1 MAGEHP
7 RAVRVDAVVRLDVG
21 DGLDLRVEQRAMQGE
36 RPVVDVE
43 TLAQRIEAQNSRN
56 AYLQT
61 QIAELD
67 KQIDEIKKLKEQ
79 TQAMLDRKKVVE
91 ALQTNRTE
99 TVRLLDQLVRQL
111 PDGLY
116 LKAIKQT
123 NEVVNMV
130 GYASSNARVST
141 LMRNLDA
148 SPWLED
154 PKLVEIKAARV
165 GNSNVNEFN
174 LNIPRYVD
182 TFEEAEAI
190 DLKAVREERLK
201 LKAELAVLEE
211 KMAGYLKELGYE

>member
-1 MAGEHP
+1 MIPINLLPHRAERRKALQRQFFGMAAGFIG
-7 RAVRVDAVVRLDVG
+7 AGIVAVVLVHG
-21 DGLDLRVEQRAMQGE
+21 VF
-36 RPVVDVE
+36 
-43 TLAQRIEAQNSRN
+43 AQRIEAQNSRN
-56 AYLQT
+56 SYLQS

-123 NEVVNMV
+123 NEVVNIA

-148 SPWLED
+148 SPWLEE
-154 PKLVEIKAARV
+154 PKLVEIRATRL
-165 GNSNVNEFN
+165 GNNTINEFN
-174 LNIPRYVD
+174 LNVKLTRAKPEGAAVKTAAPPPAD
-182 TFEEAEAI
+182 K
-190 DLKAVREERLK
+190 KAK
-201 LKAELAVLEE
+201 QS
-211 KMAGYLKELGYE
+211 

>member
-1 MAGEHP
+1 MIPINLLPHRAERRKALQRQFFGLAAGVL
-7 RAVRVDAVVRLDVG
+7 AAGVVAVVLVHG
-21 DGLDLRVEQRAMQGE
+21 V
-36 RPVVDVE
+36 
-43 TLAQRIEAQNSRN
+43 LAQRIESQDSRN
-56 AYLQT
+56 AYMQT

-123 NEVVNMV
+123 NEIVNIV

-148 SPWLED
+148 SPWLEQ
-154 PKLVEIKAARV
+154 PKLVEIKATRI

-174 LNIPRYVD
+174 LDIRL
-182 TFEEAEAI
+182 TRT
-190 DLKAVREERLK
+190 KADVSPAK
-201 LKAELAVLEE
+201 PATSHVAQAAAKQ
-211 KMAGYLKELGYE
+211 G